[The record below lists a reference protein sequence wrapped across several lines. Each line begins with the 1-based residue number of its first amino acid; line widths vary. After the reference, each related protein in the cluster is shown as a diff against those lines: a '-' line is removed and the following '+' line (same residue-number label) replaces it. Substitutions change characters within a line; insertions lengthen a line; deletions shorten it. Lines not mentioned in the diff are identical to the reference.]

1 MVEKTTSEIMAEA
14 AGTEQLLTVIYQ
26 GGRAPGYKRRIIV
39 RSLDGAD
46 MQVREF
52 PGDLPRTYLL
62 SRTALVD
69 DDYPAEWMP
78 ESAGKAVAVDPES
91 YFSGWAFIIEPC
103 SFSALG
109 VNPRYVIDQEKT
121 QPAREQ
127 AMERGMTKSE
137 ATKHV
142 KIMRREYAVGIPPAY
157 DFHEGDIFY
166 RGCYGSSDWLQ
177 ILKIRS
183 DDTLQEIETH
193 FPTSGGR
200 VAFVLSPEAL
210 EYVLKTGS
218 TPVVEKQIP
227 PSKSGS
233 ETARMLI
240 KQPGLYDPSINH
252 IDGNASK

>member
-1 MVEKTTSEIMAEA
+1 MVEKSTSETMAEA
-14 AGTEQLLTVIYQ
+14 AGTEQLLTVTYQ
-26 GGRAPGYKRRIIV
+26 GGRAPGYKRRIMV
-39 RSLDGAD
+39 RSVDGAD

-62 SRTALVD
+62 SRTTLVD
-69 DDYPAEWMP
+69 DNYPAEWMP
-78 ESAGKAVAVDPES
+78 ENAGKTVAVDPQS
-91 YFSGWAFIIEPC
+91 YFLGWAFIIEPC

-127 AMERGMTKSE
+127 AMERGMTKKE
-137 ATKHV
+137 ATKHI

-166 RGCYGSSDWLQ
+166 RGGYGSSDWLQ

-183 DDTLQEIETH
+183 ADTIQEIETH

-200 VAFVLSPEAL
+200 VAFILSPEAL
-210 EYVLKTGS
+210 EHLLKTGS
-218 TPVVEKQIP
+218 APPVEKQIP
-227 PSKSGS
+227 PSRSGS
-233 ETARMLI
+233 EAVRMLI
-240 KQPGLYDPSINH
+240 KQPGLH
-252 IDGNASK
+252 E